1 MPRYAEQVVVQ
12 MPGNNLKKGGGGG
25 GVTALRI
32 ESYVTCE
39 DEDRTVLREG
49 TKFLHNRDVTG
60 YCT

>member
-1 MPRYAEQVVVQ
+1 MVQ
-12 MPGNNLKKGGGGG
+12 MPGDNLKKGECVCVCVCVGGG